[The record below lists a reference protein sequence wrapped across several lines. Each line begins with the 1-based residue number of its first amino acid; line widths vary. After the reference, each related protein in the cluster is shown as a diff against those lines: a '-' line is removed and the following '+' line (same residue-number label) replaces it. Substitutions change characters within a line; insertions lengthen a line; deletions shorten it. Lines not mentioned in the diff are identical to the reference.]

1 MSRGSCLLLRKLE
14 PLWDG
19 SAYVEENRKQRR
31 DGVRQMTY
39 AIWGGYNTH
48 REPFA
53 AGKRRKKKGPIK
65 S

>member
-39 AIWGGYNTH
+39 AIWGGYNTTESPSPRV
-48 REPFA
+48 REE
-53 AGKRRKKKGPIK
+53 KKKAQ
-65 S
+65 